1 MKSTGIVRKID
12 GLGRIVLPIELRK
25 YMDIHTGD
33 DEIFVEGGTIVLSKY
48 TPACLFC
55 GGRDGVAEYQ
65 EKNICKAC
73 RQKIAKI
80 K

>member
-1 MKSTGIVRKID
+1 
-12 GLGRIVLPIELRK
+12 
-25 YMDIHTGD
+25 MDIHTGD
-33 DEIFVEGGTIVLSKY
+33 DIEIFVEGGTIVLSKY